1 MILQETIRS
10 INQRLRALETR
21 EYTEVGTPTAC
32 FEQYI
37 EHCDDPDTFINFQP
51 DNIQMDVGGK
61 TALFLDATDTN
72 VFLGADA
79 GAVLDPGG
87 GNVLVGYEAGY
98 ALTSGAENIIIG
110 LQTGYSLTTGDWNI
124 LIGVEVAYNLTT
136 GIYNTAIGAQAMES
150 CGLDPGFNV
159 AVGEQALRN
168 VGTTSGGDCN
178 TAIGGEALYEMDTGD
193 YNVAVGYAAMFLP
206 VTGRGNIAVGPSALQ
221 DGTGGVSG
229 GDYNIGIGLDAMLS
243 GPGTGDDNIAIGR
256 AAASAL
262 GFGAGAQNIAVGYR
276 AMYYNRGSSNN
287 IVIGHQAGYGA
298 NPTTYDNC
306 VLIGYRAGYLLETG
320 DANVFLGYQ
329 AGYNELGANRL
340 YIENSNSVTPLIYG
354 EFDNNL
360 VRVHGTLGVG
370 TAGNYL
376 DISLTGVV
384 TLLGTAKRDLTLRA
398 DLDYTT
404 ITAQGKP
411 TQVIIGVFHGYSMP
425 IYAADNEEL
434 FFNENVPGRW
444 DGASDITFHVLVAL
458 ELAET
463 ADETFKFQFS
473 WNQVGTT
480 DIVPVA
486 THDVTDEITVIDGT
500 QYATYMLEFTIDY
513 DADAGD
519 VIVPHDDLSAR
530 LRRIASGGDEVDGEI
545 IVLDWH
551 THYTVDKMFKA
562 PE

>member
-1 MILQETIRS
+1 MILQETIRG
-10 INQRLRALETR
+10 IHQRLRALETR

-51 DNIQMDVGGK
+51 DNFQVDVGGK
-61 TALFLDATDTN
+61 TALYLDDTWSN
-72 VFLGADA
+72 VLLGADA
-79 GAVLDPGG
+79 GAALTLGDSNTLLGF
-87 GNVLVGYEAGY
+87 EAG
-98 ALTSGAENIIIG
+98 TSSTE
-110 LQTGYSLTTGDWNI
+110 
-124 LIGVEVAYNLTT
+124 GVENVFIGYQSGYTCIDEERNVSIGTYSMGLATASYNVAIGYQALEDAGTT
-136 GIYNTAIGAQAMES
+136 NQGDMNVAIGYRAMMQQDTGEFNVAIGADAMLSFVSGDGNVAIGEEAMRS
-150 CGLDPGFNV
+150 VAGSGEYNIAIGYDSMRVITSGHSNV
-159 AVGEQALRN
+159 AVGSFALISI
-168 VGTTSGGDCN
+168 TT
-178 TAIGGEALYEMDTGD
+178 
-193 YNVAVGYAAMFLP
+193 
-206 VTGRGNIAVGPSALQ
+206 GN
-221 DGTGGVSG
+221 
-229 GDYNIGIGLDAMLS
+229 Y
-243 GPGTGDDNIAIGR
+243 NIAIGR
-256 AAASAL
+256 EAMSYNATSH
-262 GFGAGAQNIAVGYR
+262 NNVVIGYR
-276 AMYYNRGSSNN
+276 A
-287 IVIGHQAGYGA
+287 GYKGA
-298 NPTTYDNC
+298 ATTYDNC
-306 VLIGYRAGYLLETG
+306 VLLGYQAGYLLQTG

-329 AGYNELGANRL
+329 AGYNETGANKL
-340 YIENSNSVTPLIYG
+340 YIENSDSVTPLIYG

-370 TAGNYL
+370 TAGDYL

-411 TQVIIGVFHGYSMP
+411 TQTIIGVFHGYSMP
-425 IYAADNEEL
+425 IYNNDNEEL

-444 DGASDITFHVLVAL
+444 DGASDISFHVLVAL

-480 DIVPVA
+480 DIVPIVS
-486 THDVTDEITVIDGT
+486 HDVTDEITVIDGT

-519 VIVPHDDLSAR
+519 VIVSHDDLSAR
-530 LRRIASGGDEVDGEI
+530 LRRVASGGDEVDGEI